1 MAASINL
8 TKSKLRDMIESASN
22 KAYGVSASEITN
34 QQLYKCVASVVR
46 DMLLEKR
53 MAFNKQHKARDRKRV
68 HYLSMEFL
76 MGRSLKNNLFN
87 MEMDGL
93 FAETLKK
100 YYYVDI
106 EDLYECEPDAGLGNG
121 GLGRL
126 AACYL
131 DCLAKENY
139 PVMGHSLRFEYGF
152 FQQKIVDGWQ
162 TELPENWLPGGEVWL
177 KDRADKVQVVR
188 FGGEVKEIW
197 TENGPVYEQ
206 VNCQEVTAFP
216 YDMVVEGYDATA
228 VGVLRLW
235 AARNNKP
242 FDFRTFGQGEYLR
255 ALEEQSQAEM
265 ITKVLYPNDD
275 HEEGKILRLK
285 QEYFLVSAAMQN
297 IVSDHYK
304 RYGNF
309 DKFTDLV
316 AVHINDTHPALCG
329 PELMRIFIDEYHFDW
344 DKAWS
349 IVKSVTA
356 YTNHTVMAEALE
368 SWPEYIFQKLLPRL
382 HQIIVE
388 INERACKEFF
398 DKTHDFKK
406 VSDLA
411 IIAYDQVRMA
421 NLSIISSHNVNGV
434 SALHSDILKKDLFHD
449 FYTLEPKK
457 FTNVTNGI
465 AHRRWLCQANPG
477 LTSLLKELIGDKFVS
492 DANELTKLNAF
503 LDDTTVHQKMADIK
517 LANKQRFANLSL
529 KKSGVK
535 IDPMSRFDVQV
546 KRLHEYKRQLLNV
559 LKIISL
565 YHDLKQNPD
574 LDVTPQTFIFGAKAA
589 PSYYAA
595 KEVIKLICCIQ
606 KELEAHPKIRE
617 KLNVVFMENY
627 CVTMAETLI
636 PAAEISEQ
644 ISLAGKEASG
654 TSNMKFMINGA
665 VTIGTLDGANVEISE
680 AVGEDNIF
688 IFGMTAKEVAEMWQG
703 GYNST
708 SYYFKL
714 PRLRVIIEELNN
726 GFAGETFEN
735 IANYLLRNYPI
746 ADPYMCFADFSD
758 YIVACEKADEAY
770 KDVDLW
776 NRMSLKNIAEAGRF
790 SADRAVREYAEKIWR
805 M

>member
-1 MAASINL
+1 MPYTNL
-8 TKSKLRDMIESASN
+8 NKSNVKEMIESASN
-22 KAYGVSASEITN
+22 KAFGVSASELN
-34 QQLYKCVASVVR
+34 KMQLYKCVATVVR
-46 DMLLEKR
+46 DMLLDKR
-53 MAFNKQHKARDRKRV
+53 AVFNHQHKARDRKRV

-87 MEMDGL
+87 MELEPL

-100 YYYVDI
+100 YYKVNLD
-106 EDLYECEPDAGLGNG
+106 DLYECEPDAGLGNG

-162 TELPENWLPGGEVWL
+162 TELPDNWLPGGEVWL
-177 KDRADKVQVVR
+177 KERPDKIQIVR

-197 TENGPVYEQ
+197 TENGPVYQQ
-206 VNCQEVTAFP
+206 VNCEEVQAFP
-216 YDMVVEGYDATA
+216 YDMVVEGYHAAA

-235 AARNNKP
+235 SARNNKP
-242 FDFRTFGQGEYLR
+242 FDFRAFGQGEYLK

-265 ITKVLYPNDD
+265 ITKVLYPNDN

-309 DKFTDLV
+309 NDFERLV

-329 PELMRIFIDEYHFDW
+329 PELMRIFIDDYHMDW

-349 IVKSVTA
+349 IVTRVCA

-368 SWPEYIFQKLLPRL
+368 KWPDYIFKQLLPRI
-382 HQIIVE
+382 HQIVVE
-388 INERACKEFF
+388 INERACKYFF

-411 IIAYDQVRMA
+411 VIAYDQVRMA
-421 NLSIISSHNVNGV
+421 NLSIISSHHVNGV
-434 SALHSDILKKDLFHD
+434 SALHSEILKKDLFRD
-449 FYTLEPKK
+449 FAAIDPKK

-465 AHRRWLCQANPG
+465 AHRRWLCQANTG
-477 LTSLLKELIGDKFVS
+477 LTGLIKDLIGDGFVS
-492 DANELTKLNAF
+492 DANELTKLNNF
-503 LDDTTVHQKMADIK
+503 LDDTEVHEQMAKIK
-517 LANKQRFANLSL
+517 LANKKRFADIAS
-529 KKSGVK
+529 KKHNIV
-535 IDPMSRFDVQV
+535 IDPNTRFDVQV

-559 LKIISL
+559 LKIVSL
-565 YHDLKQNPD
+565 YHDLKENPN
-574 LDVTPQTFIFGAKAA
+574 LDVVPQTFIFGAKAA

-595 KEVIKLICCIQ
+595 KEVIRLICSIQ
-606 KELEAHPKIRE
+606 KDLEHNPKIRE

-627 CVTMAETLI
+627 CVTMAESLI
-636 PAAEISEQ
+636 PAAEVSEQ

-654 TSNMKFMINGA
+654 TGNMKFMINGA
-665 VTIGTLDGANVEISE
+665 LTLGTLDGANVVMSE
-680 AVGEDNIF
+680 AVGRDNIF
-688 IFGMTAKEVAEMWQG
+688 IFGLTAKEVTELWAN

-708 SYYFKL
+708 DFYFKL
-714 PRLRVIIEELNN
+714 PKLRTIIEDLNI
-726 GFAGETFEN
+726 GFGGTTFEN
-735 IANYLLRNYPI
+735 VSNYLLRNYPI
-746 ADPYMCFADFSD
+746 ADPYMCFADFAS
-758 YIVACEKADEAY
+758 YMSCHERMNETY
-770 KDVDLW
+770 KDVNLW

-790 SADRAVREYAEKIWR
+790 SADRSVREYAEKIWR